1 MARTYL
7 LHRLK
12 QLYGDF
18 STADAQQVPVAE
30 VQAERLRRGPSRRDF
45 LKTAGGAVT
54 AAALFAGPQRTPGA
68 ASPRIAIVGGGIA
81 GLTAALALFDAG
93 YPSTVYEAS
102 SRVGG
107 RMHSDTTTWANGQIT
122 EHCGEL
128 IETSHETILALAKKF
143 RIPII
148 DLAAAEPPRATETYY
163 LFGRYY
169 SPAQANN
176 DFTPVYQA
184 VRKDLNAAGYPTLYN
199 RSTPAAFALD
209 HMSVYEW
216 IDSRVPGG
224 HRSNMG
230 QLLDLAY
237 NLEFGGETRVQ
248 SALNLVYSLSA
259 ESLAG
264 NFKMFRQ
271 TDERYRLQGGNE
283 RLPKAVAAVLPQSS
297 IRLSTSLTGIARN
310 QDGTFTLSFKRRAPR
325 PGLSESGLSK
335 PASSE
340 FTVVADRVILAI
352 PFSILRNLDYRNAG
366 FNQVKILG
374 IQELG
379 YGNNAK
385 LHLQFETR
393 MWNQSGPWGRSTGA
407 SFADTGY
414 QNTWDATRAQNGK
427 TGILVNF
434 TGGDIGASFTG
445 EPTDKRVVRSYA
457 QEFLKNLEP
466 VFPDITKHW
475 NGRATLDVPARNPYS
490 LGSYAFY
497 KVGQCT
503 QFSGSEAERSGRCH
517 FAGEHCSIEFQG
529 YMEGGAAE
537 GLRAANEILADYKAG
552 ILP

>member
-1 MARTYL
+1 M
-7 LHRLK
+7 
-12 QLYGDF
+12 
-18 STADAQQVPVAE
+18 
-30 VQAERLRRGPSRRDF
+30 RLRRKPGRRDF
-45 LKTAGGAVT
+45 LKTAGSAIAG
-54 AAALFAGPQRTPGA
+54 ALFTGPQRAPGA
-68 ASPRIAIVGGGIA
+68 ATSRIAIVGAGIA
-81 GLTAALALFDAG
+81 GLTAALALSEAG
-93 YPSTVYEAS
+93 YASTVYEAS
-102 SRVGG
+102 SRAGG

-128 IETSHETILALAKKF
+128 IETSHQTILALARKF
-143 RIPII
+143 RIPIV

-169 SPAQANN
+169 SPVQANN
-176 DFTPVYQA
+176 DFSPVYQA

-199 RSTPAAFALD
+199 RSTPAASALD
-209 HMSVYEW
+209 HTSVYEW
-216 IDSRVPGG
+216 IESRVPGG

-230 QLLDLAY
+230 KLLDLAF
-237 NLEFGGETRVQ
+237 NLEFGGETRLQ
-248 SALNLVYSLSA
+248 SALNLVYSLSS

-264 NFKMFRQ
+264 DFKMFRQ

-283 RLPKAVAAVLPQSS
+283 RLPKAIASALPRGSVQFN
-297 IRLSTSLTGIARN
+297 TSLTSIARN
-310 QDGTFTLSFKRRAPR
+310 KDGTFMLGFKRGTSRL
-325 PGLSESGLSK
+325 GFSKSGLSK
-335 PASSE
+335 DGSSE
-340 FTVVADRVILAI
+340 FTVAADRVILAI

-374 IQELG
+374 IQQLG

-393 MWNQSGPWGRSTGA
+393 MWNQPGPWGRSTGA

-434 TGGDIGASFTG
+434 TGGDVGASFTG
-445 EPTDKRVVRSYA
+445 EPADKRVVHSYA
-457 QEFLKNLEP
+457 VQFLKNLEP
-466 VFPDITKHW
+466 VFPGITKHW

-503 QFSGSEAERSGRCH
+503 QFSGSESERSGKCH

-537 GLRAANEILADYKAG
+537 GLRAANEILDDYKAG
-552 ILP
+552 IFP

>member
-1 MARTYL
+1 MARTDL
-7 LHRLK
+7 LRRL
-12 QLYGDF
+12 QRLYGDF
-18 STADAQQVPVAE
+18 SIAEAHHVGVAE
-30 VQAERLRRGPSRRDF
+30 VQEARLRSKPSRRDF
-45 LKTAGGAVT
+45 LKTAGSAFAAGAVFT
-54 AAALFAGPQRTPGA
+54 GPQRVLGA
-68 ASPRIAIVGGGIA
+68 TSPRIAIVGGGIA
-81 GLTAALALFDAG
+81 GLTAALALSEAG
-93 YPSTVYEAS
+93 YAPTVYEAS

-128 IETSHETILALAKKF
+128 IETSHETILALAKRF
-143 RIPII
+143 QIPII

-169 SPAQANN
+169 SPVQANN
-176 DFTPVYQA
+176 DFSPVYQA
-184 VRKDLNAAGYPTLYN
+184 VRKDLNAARYPTLYN
-199 RSTPAAFALD
+199 RSTPAASALD
-209 HMSVYEW
+209 HTSVYEW
-216 IDSRVPGG
+216 IESRVPGG

-248 SALNLVYSLSA
+248 SALNLVYSLSS

-271 TDERYRLQGGNE
+271 TDERYRLRGGNE
-283 RLPKAVAAVLPQSS
+283 RLPKAIASVLPPGS
-297 IRLSTSLTGIARN
+297 IRLNTPLTSLARN
-310 QDGTFTLSFKRRAPR
+310 KDGAFMLSFKRASSK
-325 PGLSESGLSK
+325 LGLSK
-335 PASSE
+335 PGSPGL
-340 FTVVADRVILAI
+340 TVEADRVILAI

-366 FNQVKILG
+366 FNRVKTLG

-393 MWNQSGPWGRSTGA
+393 MWNRSGPWGRSTGA

-434 TGGDIGASFTG
+434 TGGDVGASFTG
-445 EPTDKRVVRSYA
+445 APGDKQVVHSYA
-457 QEFLKNLEP
+457 LQFLKNLEP
-466 VFPDITKHW
+466 VFPGITAHW

-503 QFSGSEAERSGRCH
+503 QFGGSEAERSGKCH
-517 FAGEHCSIEFQG
+517 FAGEHCSLEFQG

-552 ILP
+552 IFP